1 MYTNATAI
9 TRYIMDVVDTLDLMG
24 YDAELTSLDRDD
36 KECPWE
42 VVLDVVPQERAILG
56 IAGRFVLDVDPSDDK
71 GTTAVIPTKDFTYAG
86 YNAENMAQRDERS
99 ITARMALHDAVDQ
112 AAKGNKDEDDSYN
125 YGLGFLHLAQVVATT
140 MEAAGL
146 ETGVVNPVS
155 C

>member
-9 TRYIMDVVDTLDLMG
+9 TRFVMHVVDTLDLMG
-24 YDAELTSLDRDD
+24 YDAELASLDRDD

-42 VVLDVVPQERAILG
+42 VVLDVVPQERTILG

-71 GTTAVIPTKDFTYAG
+71 GTTALIPTKDFTYAG

-112 AAKGNKDEDDSYN
+112 AAKDKDEADLHT
-125 YGLGFLHLAQVVATT
+125 YGLGFLHVAQAVSTT

-146 ETGVVNPVS
+146 ETGVANPVS

>member
-42 VVLDVVPQERAILG
+42 VVLDVVPQERTILG

-86 YNAENMAQRDERS
+86 YSAENITQRDERS
-99 ITARMALHDAVDQ
+99 ITARMALHDAVVQ
-112 AAKGNKDEDDSYN
+112 AGKDKDEADFYN

-146 ETGVVNPVS
+146 ETGVANPVS

>member
-1 MYTNATAI
+1 
-9 TRYIMDVVDTLDLMG
+9 MDVT
-24 YDAELTSLDRDD
+24 
-36 KECPWE
+36 
-42 VVLDVVPQERAILG
+42 PQERTILG

-99 ITARMALHDAVDQ
+99 ITARMALHGAVDQ
-112 AAKGNKDEDDSYN
+112 AAKDKDEDDSYN
-125 YGLGFLHLAQVVATT
+125 YDLGFLHLAQVVATT

-146 ETGVVNPVS
+146 ETGVANPAS

>member
-42 VVLDVVPQERAILG
+42 VVLEVTPQERTILG

-112 AAKGNKDEDDSYN
+112 AAKDKDDSYN
-125 YGLGFLHLAQVVATT
+125 YDLGFLHLAQDVATT

-146 ETGVVNPVS
+146 ETGVANPVS

>member
-9 TRYIMDVVDTLDLMG
+9 ARFVMHVIDTLDLMG
-24 YDAELTSLDRDD
+24 YDAELASLDRDD
-36 KECPWE
+36 GECPWE
-42 VVLDVVPQERAILG
+42 VTMDVTPQERTILG

-99 ITARMALHDAVDQ
+99 ITARMALNDAVAQ
-112 AAKGNKDEDDSYN
+112 AAEDKDEADFYN
-125 YGLGFLHLAQVVATT
+125 YGLGFIHVAQAVATT

-146 ETGVVNPVS
+146 GTGVVSPVS